1 MVKDYFKLLRIPQWI
16 KNLFVFVPLL
26 FSRHLFEHDYFVL
39 TFFGFLLFCLASS
52 VVYII
57 NDLIDV
63 EADKAHPIKKFR
75 PIPSGKISKKNAAVT
90 AAALFIIILITIIHF
105 NSRFYSAVG
114 IYFLL
119 NLFYSFKLK
128 HIVLL
133 DIFSIAAGFMIR
145 VIAGAYVINVEISSW
160 LLLTTMF
167 ISLFLAIMKRQSEL
181 KLSND
186 VETSATRKV
195 LSHYSLDFT
204 NQIATVTASGV
215 IICYALYT
223 VSFRTVSIF
232 GTENLIYTTPF
243 VVFGIFRYMYLV
255 YANKQGEN
263 TTEIMI
269 TDLPMILNFLIYI
282 LTTTLIVYKVF

>member
-1 MVKDYFKLLRIPQWI
+1 MLKNYFKLFRIPQWI

-26 FSRHLFEHDYFVL
+26 FSKHFFDHDYFVL
-39 TFFGFLLFCLASS
+39 ALLGFIIFCFTSS
-52 VVYII
+52 LVYVI
-57 NDLIDV
+57 NDIIDV

-75 PIPSGKISKKNAAVT
+75 PLPSGKISRRKAAISAT
-90 AAALFIIILITIIHF
+90 ILFVIVLF
-105 NSRFYSAVG
+105 SAVNFDARFYSSVG
-114 IYFLL
+114 IYFVL

-145 VIAGAYVINVEISSW
+145 VLAGAYIINVEISSW

-181 KLSND
+181 KN
-186 VETSATRKV
+186 SANFENAASRKV

-204 NQIATVTASGV
+204 NQMATVAASAV

-223 VSFRTVSIF
+223 VSSRTVTIF

-255 YANKQGEN
+255 YVNQQGEN

-269 TDLPMILNFLIYI
+269 TDLPMILNFLFYI
-282 LTTTLIVYKVF
+282 LATTLIVYKIL